1 MRFLSISSGNYFLP
15 IHCGSPDMAKKFNL
29 NKWFCSIRKLTYPT
43 NISMVSNIYNKNLN
57 KYMDQ
62 YFSHYLAGL
71 IEGDGYISIT
81 NQNKVIL
88 AITFNIKDRPLAEK
102 LLSLLGVGSIIKRSG
117 NSIEL
122 RFSRKKTLYNIIKL
136 INGKFRTPKI
146 DQLYKLIDWMNN
158 QHSMNI
164 QKLPINNSSILN
176 DS

>member
-1 MRFLSISSGNYFLP
+1 
-15 IHCGSPDMAKKFNL
+15 
-29 NKWFCSIRKLTYPT
+29 
-43 NISMVSNIYNKNLN
+43 
-57 KYMDQ
+57 MDQ
-62 YFSHYLAGL
+62 YFSHYLTGL
-71 IEGDGYISIT
+71 IERDGYISIT

-88 AITFNIKDRPLAEK
+88 AITFNIKDKPLAKK
-102 LLSLLGVGSIIKRSG
+102 LLSLLGVGSIIKRSS

-146 DQLYKLIDWMNN
+146 DQLYKLINWMNN
-158 QHSMNI
+158 QYLINI

>member
-1 MRFLSISSGNYFLP
+1 
-15 IHCGSPDMAKKFNL
+15 
-29 NKWFCSIRKLTYPT
+29 
-43 NISMVSNIYNKNLN
+43 
-57 KYMDQ
+57 MDQ

-122 RFSRKKTLYNIIKL
+122 RFSRKKLYII
-136 INGKFRTPKI
+136 
-146 DQLYKLIDWMNN
+146 
-158 QHSMNI
+158 
-164 QKLPINNSSILN
+164 
-176 DS
+176 